1 MDTEQYFQGI
11 GNYVDKVYD
20 IAKTARSKSLDPV
33 DEVEIIPVRN
43 MGEKVEGL
51 VSIIHPQI
59 KDKGIPNRIVE
70 LEEIYGKLDWRVALT
85 MALEIAQEK
94 FCKFNNKIEAIEAGI
109 RVGFAYITLGSVS
122 SPLEG
127 FVKLVIKKRK
137 DGKDYF
143 CIFYSG
149 PVRSAGGTGASVSVL
164 IADYLRKQLGYDKYD
179 ATEKEIKRAY
189 TELVDYHE
197 RVTNLQY
204 FPSEQEV

>member
-137 DGKDYF
+137 DGK
-143 CIFYSG
+143 S
-149 PVRSAGGTGASVSVL
+149 
-164 IADYLRKQLGYDKYD
+164 
-179 ATEKEIKRAY
+179 
-189 TELVDYHE
+189 
-197 RVTNLQY
+197 
-204 FPSEQEV
+204 